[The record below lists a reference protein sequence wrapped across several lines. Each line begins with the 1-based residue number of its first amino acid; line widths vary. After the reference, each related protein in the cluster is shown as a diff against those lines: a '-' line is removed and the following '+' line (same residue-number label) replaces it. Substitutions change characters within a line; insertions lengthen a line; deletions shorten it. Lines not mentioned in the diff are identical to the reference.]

1 MNLPNAPLLLTGL
14 LSLTLGACTDNP
26 AAPPTGPF
34 DIAFTREPVDGATPP
49 EVWVMRADGTNQ
61 KQVTENGVA
70 WMPRLSPD
78 GSQIVFESIGTELD
92 IMDVKTG
99 ARRKLASGV
108 PCCAQWSPD
117 GTVIAFTNST
127 GLYTPHQIFII
138 DPDGT
143 NLRQLTSDASYTDT
157 SFSKDVASWSPDGN
171 RILFTAEYDNV
182 PNPTTA
188 LYVMQKDGT
197 GMTPITDTTAGGV
210 GNSAAWSPDGRM
222 ITFVADGGF
231 IGMSQLR
238 YHSTIHTM
246 NADGTGR
253 VQLSA
258 DTSKDSFPNW
268 SPDGKQILFSSERDG
283 HSQIYVMNADGT
295 SQRRLVTS
303 STNDRYPSWRHP

>member
-1 MNLPNAPLLLTGL
+1 MNLPKAPLLLTGL

-34 DIAFTREPVDGATPP
+34 DITFTRELVDGATPP

-61 KQVTENGVA
+61 KQITENGIA
-70 WMPRLSPD
+70 SGPRLSAD
-78 GSQIVFESIGTELD
+78 GSQIVFESMGTELD
-92 IMDVKTG
+92 IMDVITG
-99 ARRKLASGV
+99 ARHKLASGV
-108 PCCAQWSPD
+108 PCCARWSPD
-117 GTVIAFTNST
+117 GTRIAFTNST
-127 GLYTPHQIFII
+127 GPYTPSQIFVI
-138 DPDGT
+138 DPGGT
-143 NLRQLTSDASYTDT
+143 NLRQLTSDATFSDT
-157 SFSKDVASWSPDGN
+157 SFTKLFADWSPDGS
-171 RILFTAEYDNV
+171 RMLFTALYFNGG
-182 PNPTTA
+182 NPTTA
-188 LYVMQKDGT
+188 LYVMQEDGT

-210 GNSAAWSPDGRM
+210 GVSAAWSPDGST
-222 ITFVADGGF
+222 IAFVADGGF
-231 IGMSQLR
+231 IGMSQQR

-246 NADGTGR
+246 KLDGTGR

-303 STNDRYPSWRHP
+303 STDDRYPSWRYP